1 MPVVTDHTAL
11 LSGVYWGGLE
21 VTGPVFLT
29 YSFLGAAPASH
40 ADPGVMG
47 SAVTTFQAFD
57 GPDRALARTALAE
70 WADASGLTLLE
81 VAPALGSLN
90 FAWYDF
96 TGTVWDGAGGFAFF
110 PFGEW
115 SGFSYPYFSD
125 QMPPGTAAGDI
136 FINLDFIVG
145 GLPDYDLLL
154 HEIGHALGFKHPFE
168 EFGDHD
174 ETLDPALD
182 NNTNTV
188 MSYTGP
194 TIGTLGPLD
203 LDAVA
208 AVYGAPGSGGTQIAF
223 WWWDP
228 VLFRL
233 TQDGDGGAEVIQ
245 GVTVADIITGRGGA
259 DTVLGLEGADTL
271 NGGAGND
278 LIFGGGGVDDING
291 GPGADTM
298 LGGRQN
304 DRYVVDDADD
314 WVIEAAGQGTDHVIS
329 SASFF
334 LWENVENL
342 TLTGSADIDGFGNE
356 AINRIAGNAGANLL
370 YGFGGNDNLIGGAG
384 DDTLNGGGGRDRL
397 TGGIGADW
405 FLFENAVDG
414 PDKIVDFVSGED
426 LFFMASEGFGGLPS
440 GTLDPANFVAHAS
453 YLATAASG
461 MAQFV
466 YHTGA
471 GVLLFDADGAGGAAA
486 QRVAALVGAPAVA
499 ASDFLLFAWA

>member
-11 LSGVYWGGLE
+11 LSGIYWGGIE

-29 YSFLGAAPASH
+29 YSFLGASPASH
-40 ADPGVMG
+40 ADPDVMG
-47 SAVTTFQAFD
+47 AAATTFQAFD

-96 TGTVWDGAGGFAFF
+96 SSTVWDGAGGFAFF

-136 FINLDFIVG
+136 FINLDYAVG
-145 GLPDYDLLL
+145 GLPDYHTLL

-168 EFGDHD
+168 VFGDHD
-174 ETLDPALD
+174 ETLDPAFD

-208 AVYGAPGSGGTQIAF
+208 AAYGAPGSDGTQIAF
-223 WWWDP
+223 WSWDS
-228 VLFRL
+228 VLARL
-233 TQDGDGGAEVIQ
+233 TQDGDGGADLIQ
-245 GVTVADIITGRGGA
+245 GVTVADIITGRGGN
-259 DTVLGLEGADTL
+259 DTILGLEGADTL
-271 NGGAGND
+271 NGGAAND
-278 LIFGGGGVDDING
+278 LMFGGGGVDDING
-291 GPGADTM
+291 GAGADTM

-304 DRYVVDDADD
+304 DRYIVDNADD
-314 WVIEAAGQGTDHVIS
+314 WVIEAPGEGADHVIS

-334 LWENVENL
+334 LWDNVENL
-342 TLTGSADIDGFGNE
+342 SLTGSADIDGFGND
-356 AINRIAGNAGANLL
+356 AVNRIAGNDGANLL
-370 YGFGGNDNLIGGAG
+370 YGFGANDNLIGGAG
-384 DDTLNGGGGRDRL
+384 EDTLVGGTGRDRL
-397 TGGIGADW
+397 TGGLGADW
-405 FLFENAVDG
+405 FVFENAADG
-414 PDKIVDFVSGED
+414 PDKVVDFTPGED
-426 LFFMASEGFGGLPS
+426 LFAVVSGGFAGFPPGS
-440 GTLDPANFVAHAS
+440 VGAANFVAHAS
-453 YLATAASG
+453 YLATAAAG
-461 MAQFV
+461 TPQFV
-466 YHTGA
+466 YHSVT
-471 GVLLFDADGAGGAAA
+471 GVLAFDADGLGGAAA
-486 QRVAALVGAPAVA
+486 QRFATLVGAPTVA
-499 ASDFLLFAWA
+499 AADLLVLL